1 MIACCPRARL
11 GGALA
16 AVALLVF
23 TAAASAMERFVLKDE
38 RTIDGKVLGESD
50 TTLIVRTADGTVT
63 IEKKEVV
70 RREDAPVA
78 GAAGGG
84 FPYRFTNRS

>member
-1 MIACCPRARL
+1 
-11 GGALA
+11 
-16 AVALLVF
+16 
-23 TAAASAMERFVLKDE
+23 MERFVLKDE

-84 FPYRFTNRS
+84 LGGPAAAVRVRETST